1 MADTGEQQPAPD
13 AAEPP
18 EFQAPSKDEC
28 TMAMLCHLL
37 ALCCYVGIPFGNI
50 LGPLVIW
57 LIKKDEYPLVDDQGK
72 ESLNFQITISIASI
86 VCIPLVFVI
95 VGIFLLVALMV
106 CQVVFVILAAIKAS
120 NGEAY
125 RYPFTLRL
133 IK

>member
-1 MADTGEQQPAPD
+1 
-13 AAEPP
+13 
-18 EFQAPSKDEC
+18 
-28 TMAMLCHLL
+28 
-37 ALCCYVGIPFGNI
+37 
-50 LGPLVIW
+50 
-57 LIKKDEYPLVDDQGK
+57 
-72 ESLNFQITISIASI
+72 
-86 VCIPLVFVI
+86 VI